1 MSATSMVAAIG
12 CGQGAPRAC
21 GTPVRD
27 AGCVSMSAA
36 FNGNVTTIW
45 GNVGNVTLASLFAAA
60 QSAGSVWNRVWGN
73 VLGNAGA
80 LCWLG
85 PENRGERGRFAD
97 A

>member
-1 MSATSMVAAIG
+1 MVADIG
-12 CGQGAPRAC
+12 CGHGALRVC

-27 AGCVSMSAA
+27 AGCASMSAA
-36 FNGNVTTIW
+36 FNGERGDDL
-45 GNVGNVTLASLFAAA
+45 GNVENVTLASLFAAA

-85 PENRGERGRFAD
+85 PRGRAGRFAD